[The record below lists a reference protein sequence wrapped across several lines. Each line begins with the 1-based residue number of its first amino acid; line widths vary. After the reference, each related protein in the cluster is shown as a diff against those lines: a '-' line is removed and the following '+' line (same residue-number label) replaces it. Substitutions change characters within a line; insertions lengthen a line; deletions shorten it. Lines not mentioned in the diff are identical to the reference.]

1 MKTILVADDSPGG
14 REVVRVA
21 LELAGY
27 RIIDATDGQEALELA
42 KADPPDL
49 FILDIQMP
57 NLDGYGVIEHLRKDE
72 SFAGIPV
79 IALTASAMRGDQD
92 RALAAGFA
100 RYMSKPVNLS
110 ALRQV
115 VAELLT

>member
-14 REVVRVA
+14 REVVQVV
-21 LELAGY
+21 LEMAGY
-27 RIIDATDGQEALELA
+27 RIIEATDGREALELA
-42 KADPPDL
+42 KTDPPDL

-57 NLDGYGVIEHLRKDE
+57 NLDGYGVLAHLRKDE

-79 IALTASAMRGDQD
+79 IALTASAMREDQD

-100 RYMSKPVNLS
+100 RYMSKPVDLS

-115 VAELLT
+115 VAELLG